1 MKVSCI
7 FCSTVLIV
15 FGFFSLFYALSSY
28 NLLLYFCNYNEVAY
42 RSLLVLNGVSAAWL
56 AFWLIAF
63 RPQNNLN

>member
-7 FCSTVLIV
+7 VCSTVLIL
-15 FGFFSLFYALSSY
+15 FGFFSLVYALFSYDLLFTLCFSSP
-28 NLLLYFCNYNEVAY
+28 VVY
-42 RSLLVLNGVSAAWL
+42 RIALSFNAVSAAWL